1 MQSVRPSNILACVR
15 PNNIS
20 DCGKHFKFGFC
31 ELSCFLFFFF
41 FPVKI
46 LDGKKGLPELSWKCD
61 FRYER
66 KIFLVDKILKM
77 TFCFQGIF
85 LKKLNCDTI
94 LQEHR
99 TFVKYPRY
107 LLGVLW
113 KRHVFSIASKSTI

>member
-1 MQSVRPSNILACVR
+1 MPFHEECKTSNISACV
-15 PNNIS
+15 
-20 DCGKHFKFGFC
+20 KHFNFRVC
-31 ELSCFLFFFF
+31 ELNCFFVF

-46 LDGKKGLPELSWKCD
+46 LDNKKGLPEFSWKGG

-66 KIFLVDKILKM
+66 KILLVEKILKM
-77 TFCFQGIF
+77 NFCFQGDF

-113 KRHVFSIASKSTI
+113 RRHVFSIASKSTI